1 MEAIAYNRA
10 MLDDCLAFITPA
22 AQDRMILLLNHIVGR
37 EAQAMARLAP
47 YAGCSLVLHLQSW
60 PAQLPAVPDLLLAV
74 TPAGLFELAESG
86 GDRSELLRIEL
97 EASNP
102 ALQLLS
108 LLLGDRPR
116 VKVQGDAGFAGEIHW
131 LMDNLSWDATDDL
144 ANLIGAAPAHQL
156 AHWGKAVAEGLAG
169 LAGTASAI
177 RSRAASGRGAA

>member
-1 MEAIAYNRA
+1 MEAIAYNPA

-22 AQDRMILLLNHIVGR
+22 AQDRIILLLNHIVGR
-37 EAQAMARLAP
+37 EAEAMARLAP

-74 TPAGLFELAESG
+74 TPAGLFELAEPG
-86 GDRSELLRIEL
+86 GDQSELLRIEL

-144 ANLIGAAPAHQL
+144 AKLIGAAPAHQL
-156 AHWGKAVAEGLAG
+156 ARWGSAVAEGLAG
-169 LAGTASAI
+169 LAGTAAAMK
-177 RSRAASGRGAA
+177 SRASGWRGAA

>member
-1 MEAIAYNRA
+1 MKAIADNRA
-10 MLDDCLAFITPA
+10 MLDACLAFITPA

-74 TPAGLFELAESG
+74 TPAGLFEIAETA
-86 GDRSELLRIEL
+86 GDKAALLRIEL
-97 EASNP
+97 DASNP
-102 ALQLLS
+102 ALQFLS

-116 VKVQGDAGFAGEIHW
+116 VNVQGDAGFAGEIHW
-131 LMDNLSWDATDDL
+131 LLDNLRWDATDDL
-144 ANLIGAAPAHQL
+144 ASLIGAAPAHQL
-156 AHWGKAVAEGLAG
+156 ARWGRAVAEGLAG
-169 LAGTASAI
+169 LAGTAAAL